1 MHKINNRWYYLG
13 KFTKN
18 RLWFSNKYHVKIFF
32 KNWSENVLRI
42 AQKGSMLKCT
52 ITQKYCQIII
62 VEIFLQFPQQFYCCW
77 YRGRIAHIICKI
89 PISNL
94 CRQTFSLQT
103 ENGKSFVLG
112 LSICQNLPIVHIDN
126 HVVKILNYFFTFV
139 SGVTQF
145 GI

>member
-52 ITQKYCQIII
+52 ITQKYCQTKN

-77 YRGRIAHIICKI
+77 YRGRIARIICKI

-94 CRQTFSLQT
+94 CWQTCSLQT

-112 LSICQNLPIVHIDN
+112 LSICQNLHIVHT
-126 HVVKILNYFFTFV
+126 LV
-139 SGVTQF
+139 SRMTEVGWMN
-145 GI
+145 I